1 MAWENGMHSRYFDL
15 GMTDKRYSPCGTR
28 ARIKVDAR
36 FEVRNGCLVNV
47 GYVYLKLGRGY
58 GHTTSIE
65 EVDAL
70 MDDLNA
76 KRNAKWK
83 MAREALAP
91 YLRGSMCPHQLLG
104 GLSAEQREKMN
115 RPHKVRY
122 CALDRELQYKRSDLG
137 NVLLKRLLA
146 DGEAW
151 VTDDE
156 KKLAQLPS
164 DFYLIDD
171 KYPTA
176 KVPDDMDVINDRAY
190 IKYGFNMVPY
200 YQLCA
205 SQQDALPEEE
215 KADLECP
222 ICGHKAGSRYNPI
235 TKVTDFNAGQKFL
248 DFCEHGSTSWRGYGW
263 ND

>member
-28 ARIKVDAR
+28 AKIKVDVR

-58 GHTTSIE
+58 GHTSSIE

-76 KRNAKWK
+76 KRNAKWR

-104 GLSAEQREKMN
+104 GLSAEQRERMN

-122 CALDRELQYKRSDLG
+122 CSLDRELQYKRNDLG
-137 NVLLKRLLA
+137 SVLLKRLMA

-151 VTDDE
+151 VTDEE
-156 KKLAQLPS
+156 KRLVKLPS
-164 DFYLIDD
+164 DFYLVDD
-171 KYPTA
+171 RYATVKL
-176 KVPDDMDVINDRAY
+176 PDGMDVLNDRAY
-190 IKYGFNMVPY
+190 IKYGASTMPF
-200 YQLCA
+200 YQLNTV
-205 SQQDALPEEE
+205 QQDVLPEEE
-215 KADLECP
+215 KADLACP
-222 ICGHKAGSRYNPI
+222 VCGHKAGSRYNPI
-235 TKVTDFNAGQKFL
+235 TRVTDFNAGQSFL
-248 DFCEHGSTSWRGYGW
+248 DFCEHGSDYNYGW

>member
-15 GMTDKRYSPCGTR
+15 GLTNKVYRPCGTR
-28 ARIKVDAR
+28 ARIKVDVR

-58 GHTTSIE
+58 GHTASIE
-65 EVDAL
+65 MVDAL

-76 KRNAKWK
+76 KKNAKWK

-104 GLSAEQREKMN
+104 GLSAEQKEKMN
-115 RPHKVRY
+115 RLHKVRY
-122 CALDRELQYKRSDLG
+122 CALDRELSYKRNALG
-137 NVLLKRLLA
+137 DTLLKRLVA

-156 KKLAQLPS
+156 KRLAQLPNE
-164 DFYLIDD
+164 FYLVDD
-171 KYPTA
+171 KYTTE
-176 KVPDDMDVINDRAY
+176 KVPDDMDVVNDRTY
-190 IKYGFNMVPY
+190 IKYGASMVPY
-200 YQLCA
+200 YQLVT
-205 SQQDALPEEE
+205 SQQDVLPEEE
-215 KADLECP
+215 KADLTCP
-222 ICGHKAGSRYNPI
+222 ICGHKAGSTYNPI
-235 TKVTDFNAGQKFL
+235 TRVTDFNAGQKFL
-248 DFCEHGSTSWRGYGW
+248 DFCEHGSNSWRGYGW